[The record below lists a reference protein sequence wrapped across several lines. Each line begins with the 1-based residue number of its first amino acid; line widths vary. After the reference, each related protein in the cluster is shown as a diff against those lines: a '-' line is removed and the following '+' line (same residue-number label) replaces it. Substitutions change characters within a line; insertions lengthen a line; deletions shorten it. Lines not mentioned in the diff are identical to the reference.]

1 MTKHIANYA
10 ITVAADTPNGESRQ
24 IWLQLEYE
32 DIRFLTKSE
41 FKRFAAT
48 KCNVRPQQI
57 LKIERFYK

>member
-10 ITVAADTPNGESRQ
+10 ITVTADTPNSEPHQ

-48 KCNVRPQQI
+48 KCNVNPQQI